1 MKHWLILGPAVWLL
15 LVSCAACVSVGIER
29 SYPEKRYFALEVRA
43 DDNPANPPG
52 NETLEVSNLRVS
64 PRYGDKNFVYRLSDV
79 GYETD
84 FYNQFLVLP
93 GALITEEVRKSLAN
107 SQLFKH
113 VISSSSQLQPS
124 YVLEGTVNALYGD
137 FRKLNASMAVL
148 ETEFFLNSTIPT
160 KPGIIMQKR
169 YAKSVPLSGRSP
181 EALVKGWNEAL
192 EAILTALVADLK
204 SLEL

>member
-1 MKHWLILGPAVWLL
+1 MKQWRIFGPAGWLL

-29 SYPEKRYFALEVRA
+29 SYPEKRYFALEVGA
-43 DDNPANPPG
+43 AGNPENPGG
-52 NETLEVSNLRVS
+52 NEILEVSNLRVS
-64 PRYGDKNFVYRLSDV
+64 PRYSDKNFVYRLSDV

-93 GALITEEVRKSLAN
+93 AALITEEVRKSLAD

-113 VISSSSQLQPS
+113 VISSASQLQPS

-137 FRKLNASMAVL
+137 FRKANAPVAVL

-169 YAKSVPLSGRSP
+169 YTKSVPLSGRSP

-192 EAILTALVADLK
+192 EAILTSLVADLK
-204 SLEL
+204 TLKL

>member
-1 MKHWLILGPAVWLL
+1 MNCLIWSPAISLL

-29 SYPEKRYFALEVRA
+29 SYPEKSYFALEVRA
-43 DDNPANPPG
+43 DGNAANPAG

-64 PRYGDKNFVYRLSDV
+64 PRYGDKNFVYRVSDV
-79 GYETD
+79 AYETD

-107 SQLFKH
+107 AQLFKH

-137 FRKLNASMAVL
+137 FRNTNAPTAVL

-160 KPGIIMQKR
+160 KPGIIMQRR

-192 EAILTALVADLK
+192 EAVLTALVADLK
-204 SLEL
+204 SLKL

>member
-1 MKHWLILGPAVWLL
+1 MKHCLILGPAIWLL

-43 DDNPANPPG
+43 DEHPVNPPG

-107 SQLFKH
+107 AQLFKY

-137 FRKLNASMAVL
+137 FRKVNTPMAVL

-192 EAILTALVADLK
+192 EAILTSLVADLK
-204 SLEL
+204 SLKL

>member
-1 MKHWLILGPAVWLL
+1 MNCLIWGPAIWLL

-29 SYPEKRYFALEVRA
+29 SYPEKNYFALEVRA
-43 DDNPANPPG
+43 DGNAANPAG
-52 NETLEVSNLRVS
+52 NETLEVLNLRVS
-64 PRYGDKNFVYRLSDV
+64 PRYGDKNFVYRVSDV
-79 GYETD
+79 AYETD

-93 GALITEEVRKSLAN
+93 GDLITEEVRKSLAN
-107 SQLFKH
+107 AQLFKH

-137 FRKLNASMAVL
+137 FRNTNAPTAVL
-148 ETEFFLNSTIPT
+148 ETEFFLNSTIPE

-192 EAILTALVADLK
+192 EAVLTALVADLE
-204 SLEL
+204 SLKL